1 MSQFTSGFWDLYI
14 GIITVVSILA
24 CAVLLWQQSVQ
35 QGVRASVGNL
45 RPRLGRGH
53 QGVQQSAAAL
63 VDVDVLPDDRLGHR
77 LPGAVSG
84 PRQLPGHARLDPGRA
99 SCRRRTQQA
108 QKAYGP
114 LFDKFAAQDVETL
127 AKNPEALAIGQKLF
141 LNNCAQCHASD
152 GGGSRGFPNL
162 TDVDWLWGGTPEAIK
177 TSIAEGRL
185 GVMPPWAPVLGE
197 QGVKDVANYVRSLS
211 GLTHDSIRAAR
222 GKEKFA
228 QICVAC
234 HGADGK
240 GNPAIGAPNL
250 TDKIWLHGG
259 SEEQI
264 IADHR
269 QGTRQPDA
277 GPQGPAHPGEDPP
290 ADGVRLLAFR
300 WSAHAACKVAPG
312 RKAWLNLP
320 TAS

>member
-14 GIITVVSILA
+14 GIITVISILA

-35 QGVRASVGNL
+35 KTSEGSETSGHVWDEDIKEYNHPL
-45 RPRLGRGH
+45 PRWWMWMFYLTIVWGIAYLVLYPGLGSYPGT
-53 QGVQQSAAAL
+53 
-63 VDVDVLPDDRLGHR
+63 LGWTQIK
-77 LPGAVSG
+77 
-84 PRQLPGHARLDPGRA
+84 QLAEED
-99 SCRRRTQQA
+99 QQA
-108 QKAYGP
+108 QAAYGP
-114 LFDKFAAQDVETL
+114 LFDKFAAQDIETL

-162 TDVDWLWGGTPEAIK
+162 TDLEWLWGGTPAAIK
-177 TSIAEGRL
+177 TSIADGRL
-185 GVMPPWAPVLGE
+185 GVMPPWGQVLGE
-197 QGVKDVANYVRSLS
+197 QGVKDVAHYVLSLS
-211 GLTHDSIRAAR
+211 GGAHDSIRAAR

-240 GNPAIGAPNL
+240 GNPAVGAPNL

-264 IADHR
+264 MLTVSKGRVD
-269 QGTRQPDA
+269 QM
-277 GPQGPAHPGEDPP
+277 PAHKDLLTP
-290 ADGVRLLAFR
+290 AKIHLL
-300 WSAHAACKVAPG
+300 
-312 RKAWLNLP
+312 
-320 TAS
+320 TAYVYSLYGGSRTPHVK